1 MTQIPNS
8 NLYIEVVPIKAYNIK
23 TDNFLGNNIQYD
35 LPYVII
41 RYKID
46 LPDENQFEIVG
57 TVTETEISFDCD
69 DYVEGNKGS
78 TMFNT
83 YFRDYTK
90 NPEELSKETPDD
102 SFRSLLEAN
111 GFYWVNPLGKKPS
124 KAQSLVGAWELLVA
138 DSIASTISKLRL
150 EQWRDVES
158 KKLKPNEKLVI
169 LKQII

>member
-8 NLYIEVVPIKAYNIK
+8 NLYIEVVPIEAYNIK

-41 RYKID
+41 RYKIN

-57 TVTETEISFDCD
+57 TVTETEIDFDCEP
-69 DYVEGNKGS
+69 YVE
-78 TMFNT
+78 MEFDT
-83 YFRDYTK
+83 YRDYTHD
-90 NPEELSKETPDD
+90 EEIGSYVLNTSQD

-138 DSIASTISKLRL
+138 DSINSTISKLRL
-150 EQWRDVES
+150 EQWRDAES
-158 KKLKPNEKLVI
+158 KKLKTNDKLVI

>member
-8 NLYIEVVPIKAYNIK
+8 NLYIEVVPIEAYNIK

-41 RYKID
+41 RYKIN

-57 TVTETEISFDCD
+57 TVTETEIDFDCEP
-69 DYVEGNKGS
+69 YVE
-78 TMFNT
+78 MEFDT
-83 YFRDYTK
+83 YRDYTHD
-90 NPEELSKETPDD
+90 EEIGSYVLNTSQD
-102 SFRSLLEAN
+102 SFRSLLKAN

-138 DSIASTISKLRL
+138 DSINSTISKLRL